1 MGTLRRLERNK
12 VKHEII
18 KDGRSVKR
26 CFEGSWKKYRE
37 AKYVTKDEEGNIIS
51 DKTPKN
57 TMPKKQMH
65 FDNVEQYNRLF
76 AYVNSKKEETT
87 NEELVKENK

>member
-12 VKHEII
+12 VKHEIR

-26 CFEGSWKKYRE
+26 GFEDSWKKYRE
-37 AKYVTKDEEGNIIS
+37 AKYVTKDEEGNIIY

-57 TMPKKQMH
+57 TMSKKQMH
-65 FDNVEQYNRLF
+65 FDDVEQYNRLLT
-76 AYVNSKKEETT
+76 YINGLKTESK
-87 NEELVKENK
+87 NNK